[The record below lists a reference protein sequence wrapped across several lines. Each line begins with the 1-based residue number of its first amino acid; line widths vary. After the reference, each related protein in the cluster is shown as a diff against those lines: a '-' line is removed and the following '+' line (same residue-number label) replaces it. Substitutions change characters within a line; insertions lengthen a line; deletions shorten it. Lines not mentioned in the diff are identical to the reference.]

1 MLRGGVPRVAPA
13 VERSI
18 LYSRVCRYKI
28 PSRRHCAR
36 AAAGARRTTRL
47 TAHTTRSTDDTDFT
61 CTPAC
66 RAWPLRPYALLALPY
81 FPQFASFTCSAGLR
95 SPPLAPSSQL
105 SAPHDSHRPF
115 RVGRRS
121 TLLPAERSLSPKI
134 PPSPS
139 HRPSLRLTPSSASLP
154 AARSTFYHLPPYP
167 LRGQSLL
174 FAPS

>member
-1 MLRGGVPRVAPA
+1 
-13 VERSI
+13 
-18 LYSRVCRYKI
+18 VCRYKI

-61 CTPAC
+61 CTPAVPTGMSC
-66 RAWPLRPYALLALPY
+66 VAPSPLRPSGPSLLSTVRFFHVQCRASLP
-81 FPQFASFTCSAGLR
+81 SAR
-95 SPPLAPSSQL
+95 SQL
-105 SAPHDSHRPF
+105 PAERSSYAPHDSHRPF